1 MESIPCV
8 FNTAGN
14 YDQSGYSIAIGNNA
28 GSSNQS
34 RNSVAIG
41 NKAGGISQGTKS
53 VAIGYQA
60 GKTNQS
66 RNSVAIGSGYAM
78 HLEGS
83 GNVIIGYNLE
93 PSSTSVNKELK
104 VGSDNITWISGNS
117 YNNDV
122 GYVGIN
128 GAEHSSEIAL
138 NVNGTI
144 YASSEI
150 NSSDDRIKYNEQDIN
165 GTTAINVINQL
176 NPQKYEKI
184 IQHPQD
190 TNGVW
195 IPTDIEW
202 SETERDTII
211 DITDDEGNTTT
222 KPKWNWSNEIGLI
235 AQDIKLINELKDSV
249 NGEEVDANG
258 NQTTLSLN
266 YNDIFTY
273 HIAATKQL
281 INELNSIKIRVAQLE
296 SQLGSDP

>member
-1 MESIPCV
+1 M
-8 FNTAGN
+8 
-14 YDQSGYSIAIGNNA
+14 
-28 GSSNQS
+28 
-34 RNSVAIG
+34 
-41 NKAGGISQGTKS
+41 
-53 VAIGYQA
+53 
-60 GKTNQS
+60 
-66 RNSVAIGSGYAM
+66 
-78 HLEGS
+78 
-83 GNVIIGYNLE
+83 IGYNIE
-93 PSSTSVNKELK
+93 PPSYENDQQLK
-104 VGSDNITWISGNS
+104 IGSNNITWITGIKSDDNGN
-117 YNNDV
+117 
-122 GYVGIN
+122 VGIN
-128 GAEHSSEIAL
+128 ATATESNTLYI
-138 NVNGTI
+138 NGTI
-144 YASSEI
+144 YATQG
-150 NSSDDRIKYNEQDIN
+150 NTSSDDRIKYNEQDIN

-184 IQHPQD
+184 IQYPQD

-202 SETERDTII
+202 SETERDAII

-235 AQDIKLINELKDSV
+235 AQDVKLINELKDSV

-281 INELNSIKIRVAQLE
+281 INELNSIKARVAQLE